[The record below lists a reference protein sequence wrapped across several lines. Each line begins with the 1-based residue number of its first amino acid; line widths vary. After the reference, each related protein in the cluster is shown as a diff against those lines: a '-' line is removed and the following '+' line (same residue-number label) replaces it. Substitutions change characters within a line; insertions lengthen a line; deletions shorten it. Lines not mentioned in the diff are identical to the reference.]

1 MPAETDTPTPYPH
14 WMLREIYEQPASL
27 QATLDSY
34 VAAGAFRRDRC
45 GPARQWL
52 RQDWHMQEE
61 GGIVIAASGSSRH
74 AAMVAELMIEDLS
87 GIPVDVEYA
96 SESLYRGRS
105 APIRNLRSLIAV
117 SQSGETADT
126 LAVVRAAK
134 AASLATLAVTNVASS
149 SMARAATVSFP
160 TAAGRE
166 RAIPATKS
174 FTAQLLN
181 LYLLALLAA
190 QTRNT
195 LSPGELSAR
204 LTEAAQLPQAIEAQ
218 LDLWRQQTQALAAHF
233 HATSNFLYLGRDLHY
248 PIARE
253 GALKLKE
260 AAYLHAEGYPSGE
273 LKHGPNALLSEG
285 TALVMLATRDNASPG
300 SVQRYA
306 KSLQL
311 MRDMRAQGVDILA
324 LVNTGDH
331 EAEALATH
339 VIFVAPMAEPLLCL
353 CEVIPLQLLAYS
365 LAVSRGIDVD
375 RPRNLTKSVLTE

>member
-1 MPAETDTPTPYPH
+1 MATATETPDPYAH

-27 QATLDSY
+27 QATLASY
-34 VAAGAFRRDRC
+34 VAAGEFRPERC
-45 GPARQWL
+45 DPVREWL
-52 RQDWHMQEE
+52 KQVE

-74 AAMVAELMIEDLS
+74 AAMVAELMIESLS
-87 GIPVDVEYA
+87 GLAVDVEYA
-96 SESLYRGRS
+96 SEYLYRSRS
-105 APIRNLRSLIAV
+105 RSGSRAAGTFGSLIAV
-117 SQSGETADT
+117 SQSGETVDT
-126 LAVVRAAK
+126 LAVVRAANS
-134 AASLATLAVTNVASS
+134 AGLATLAVTNVADS
-149 SMARAATVSFP
+149 SMAREAAVSFP

-181 LYLLALLAA
+181 LYLLALLTAESRATIDRSEIAA
-190 QTRNT
+190 ALTQA
-195 LSPGELSAR
+195 AR
-204 LTEAAQLPQAIEAQ
+204 LPAVIEAQ
-218 LDLWRQQTQALAAHF
+218 LDLWQQRTAALAEHF

-260 AAYLHAEGYPSGE
+260 SAYLHAEGYPSGE

-285 TALVMLATRDNASPG
+285 TALVMLATRDDASAD
-300 SVQRYA
+300 SVLRYG

-311 MRDMRAQGVDILA
+311 MRDMRAQGVDVLA
-324 LVNTGDH
+324 LVNTGDR
-331 EAEALATH
+331 EAEALATQ
-339 VIFVAPMAEPLLCL
+339 VIPVAPMLEPLLCI
-353 CEVIPLQLLAYS
+353 CEAIPLQLLAYS

>member
-1 MPAETDTPTPYPH
+1 
-14 WMLREIYEQPASL
+14 MLRELYEQPSSL
-27 QATLDSY
+27 QATLDSF
-34 VAAGAFRRDRC
+34 VSAGAFRPEACD
-45 GPARQWL
+45 PASRWL
-52 RQDWHMQEE
+52 QQVEV
-61 GGIVIAASGSSRH
+61 GIVIAASGSSRH
-74 AAMVAELMIEDLS
+74 AAMVAELMIENLS

-96 SESLYRGRS
+96 SELLYRSSSGGPR
-105 APIRNLRSLIAV
+105 RSLIAV
-117 SQSGETADT
+117 SQSGETVDT
-126 LAVVRAAK
+126 LAVVRAASS
-134 AASLATLAVTNVASS
+134 AGLDTLAVTNVPGS
-149 SMARAATVSFP
+149 SMAREAAVSFP

-195 LSPGELSAR
+195 IPAAELSSLLTQAAR
-204 LTEAAQLPQAIEAQ
+204 LPGLIEAQ
-218 LDLWRQQTQALAAHF
+218 LDLWRQQTLALADHF
-233 HATSNFLYLGRDLHY
+233 HATSSFLYLGRDLHY

-260 AAYLHAEGYPSGE
+260 SAYLHAEGYPSGE

-285 TALVMLATRDNASPG
+285 TALVMLVTRDDASPG
-300 SVQRYA
+300 SVLRYA

-311 MRDMRAQGVDILA
+311 MRDMRAQGVDVLA
-324 LVNTGDH
+324 IANSGDR

-339 VIFVAPMAEPLLCL
+339 LIPVAPTPEPLLCL

-375 RPRNLTKSVLTE
+375 RPRNLTKAVLTE